1 MRRRA
6 LAALLAAGLMLAGCS
21 AETPTE
27 PDEPHELAPSQ
38 PPVDDPVVTVDTYP
52 AVVDPAV
59 LEDAPGA
66 GTRLVVDEAGQVAVA
81 WPELGLAPV
90 DAVLAE
96 RVRAGVT
103 AYRSA
108 HPTPAAGTPAATEL
122 NGTWSLVGSSRDV
135 AGVLLDTYVHA
146 DGTTTDTW
154 ATTWYDAQTAA
165 VVPNSAL
172 LADPVRFADAVTE
185 ALAGQDAVDP
195 VSLTTVL
202 TAGVPVLAFTE
213 NGELFV
219 GFDEHQLAGGRTGRI
234 TVVLTVDQTEELLS
248 PLGERARDAL
258 VEPTLPPAPD
268 GAAPAG
274 EPATDGPAT
283 DGPAPSPS
291 PSESSEPT
299 EPGGSTGP
307 AEPAVD
313 CAVEQCV
320 ALTFDD
326 GPGPESADLLATLE
340 AVDAPATFFVVGQQ
354 VATYPEATAAIAA
367 AGHEIGVHTWDHK
380 NLTRLGARHVER
392 EIDRTATAVEDAT
405 GTAPVLFRPPYGAT
419 EPAVLARAAAAGLAQ
434 VLWSVDPDDAA
445 PVELGAAA
453 DAAELTRR
461 VVDRSRPGDVVLL
474 HEQRPVTLAA
484 LPGIVAGLR
493 ERGLVPVTVSTL
505 LGAPE
510 PGVTYTQ
517 RPAG

>member
-6 LAALLAAGLMLAGCS
+6 LAALLATGLMLAGCS
-21 AETPTE
+21 DDTAAE

-38 PPVDDPVVTVDTYP
+38 PPVEDPVVTVDTYP

-59 LEDAPGA
+59 LEDAPDA
-66 GTRLVVDEAGQVAVA
+66 GTRLVVDEAAQVAVA
-81 WPELGLAPV
+81 WPDLGLAPV
-90 DAVLAE
+90 DTVLAE
-96 RVRAGVT
+96 RVRAGVA
-103 AYRSA
+103 AYRTA
-108 HPTPAAGTPAATEL
+108 HPAPAAGTPSTSEL
-122 NGTWSLVGSSRDV
+122 NGTWSLVGSAPDV
-135 AGVLLDTYVHA
+135 AGVLLDTSVHA

-154 ATTWYDAQTAA
+154 ATTWYDARDAA

-172 LADPVRFADAVTE
+172 LADPARFADAVTE

-202 TAGVPVLAFTE
+202 AAGVPVLAFTE

-219 GFDEHQLAGGRTGRI
+219 GFDGHQLAGGRTGRI
-234 TVVLTVDQTEELLS
+234 TVVLPVEATDELLS

-268 GAAPAG
+268 GAV
-274 EPATDGPAT
+274 
-283 DGPAPSPS
+283 PAPGGEASGGTAS
-291 PSESSEPT
+291 AEATGTTEPT
-299 EPGGSTGP
+299 EPTGTGEP

-313 CAVEQCV
+313 CAVERCV

-326 GPGPESADLLATLE
+326 GPGPGSADLLAALE

-354 VATYPEATAAIAA
+354 VATYPDATAAIAA

-380 NLTRLGARHVER
+380 NLTRLGGRHVER
-392 EIDRTATAVEDAT
+392 EIDRTATAIEDAT

-419 EPAVLARAAAAGLAQ
+419 DPGVLARAGAAGLAQ

-461 VVDRSRPGDVVLL
+461 VLDRSRPGDVVLL
-474 HEQRPVTLAA
+474 HEQRPATLAA

-505 LGAPE
+505 LGTPE

-517 RPAG
+517 RPTG